1 MFEFLRVQYELGRL
15 NDAQLAKYVQAG
27 CITAAEYK
35 QICGKEVR

>member
-27 CITAAEYK
+27 CITADEYK
-35 QICGKEVR
+35 QICGKKVL

>member
-15 NDAQLAKYVQAG
+15 DDMQLARYVQAG

>member
-15 NDAQLAKYVQAG
+15 DDAQLARYVQAG

-35 QICGKEVR
+35 QICGKGGE